1 MKKKVTLLA
10 GLLAFVTVGGVYAT
24 WTYAGN
30 DTADVSSLV
39 SVQLSGVEFKGSAG
53 TYTIDSNLSLHID
66 QESQTSHKAVLKY
79 YQGTTDVTDVT
90 DVNAIP
96 PVLTIK
102 FTPSSNASDTVKEEG
117 IASWFTFKVS
127 DAMQYQ
133 IDADGDYDATDGT
146 LTDIF
151 SFDAH
156 ADAKGHAITWTSVR
170 NADADDDIDYFQ
182 YTMTLGQFK
191 THVFLSREFTLD
203 SIEEYRAFEAA
214 LKGKILISV
223 TDGITTSTN

>member
-30 DTADVSSLV
+30 DMADVSSLV
-39 SVQLSGVEFKGSAG
+39 SVQLSGVEFKGFAG

-66 QESQTSHKAVLKY
+66 QESPASHKAVLKY
-79 YQGTTDVTDVT
+79 YQGTTEIT
-90 DVNAIP
+90 DVNTT
-96 PVLTIK
+96 VLTIK
-102 FTPSSNASDTVKEEG
+102 FTPSSNASDTVKEQG

-133 IDADGDYDATDGT
+133 IDEHGNYDATSGT

-156 ADAKGHAITWTSVR
+156 ADAKGHKITWSPI
-170 NADADDDIDYFQ
+170 DGEDLDDDIDYFQ

>member
-66 QESQTSHKAVLKY
+66 QESQTSHRAVLEY
-79 YQGTTDVTDVT
+79 YQGTTEITDDRT
-90 DVNAIP
+90 T
-96 PVLTIK
+96 VLTIK
-102 FTPSSNASDTVKEEG
+102 FTPSSNASDTVKERG

-133 IDADGDYDATDGT
+133 IDDRGNYDATDGT

-156 ADAKGHAITWTSVR
+156 ADAKGHAITWTPTD
-170 NADADDDIDYFQ
+170 ADEDDDIDYFQ
-182 YTMTLGQFK
+182 YTMTLQEFQP
-191 THVFLSREFTLD
+191 HVSLSRDFILD

>member
-66 QESQTSHKAVLKY
+66 QESPTSHRAVLKY
-79 YQGTTDVTDVT
+79 YQGTTEITDVT
-90 DVNAIP
+90 TT
-96 PVLTIK
+96 VLTIK
-102 FTPSSNASDTVKEEG
+102 FTPSSNASDTVKEQG

-133 IDADGDYDATDGT
+133 IDDRGNYDATDGT

-156 ADAKGHAITWTSVR
+156 ADAKGHAITWTPVR

>member
-10 GLLAFVTVGGVYAT
+10 GLLTCVTVGGVYAT

-39 SVQLSGVEFKGSAG
+39 SVQLTSVEFKGSAG
-53 TYTIDSNLSLHID
+53 VYTIDSTLSIHID
-66 QESQTSHKAVLKY
+66 QENSSSHKAVLKY
-79 YQGTTDVTDVT
+79 YQGTTEITDGDVE
-90 DVNAIP
+90 
-96 PVLTIK
+96 VLTIK
-102 FTPSSNASDTVKEEG
+102 FTPSSNASDTVKEQG
-117 IASWFTFKVS
+117 INSWFTFKVS

-133 IDADGDYDATDGT
+133 IDANGNYDAANGT

-151 SFDAH
+151 AFDEH
-156 ADAKGHAITWTSVR
+156 TDAKGHEITWTPVA
-170 NADADDDIDYFQ
+170 NEDADNDIDYFK
-182 YTMTLGQFK
+182 YTMTLNQFK
-191 THVFLSREFTLD
+191 THVFLSRDFILD

-223 TDGITTSTN
+223 TDGITTGTN

>member
-66 QESQTSHKAVLKY
+66 QESPASHKAVLKY
-79 YQGTTDVTDVT
+79 YQGTTAITDVT
-90 DVNAIP
+90 T

-133 IDADGDYDATDGT
+133 IDSRGNYDATSGT

-151 SFDAH
+151 KFDENT
-156 ADAKGHAITWTSVR
+156 DPRGHAITWSPIDG
-170 NADADDDIDYFQ
+170 ADEGNDPDYFQ
-182 YTMTLGQFK
+182 YTMTLEDFQP
-191 THVFLSREFTLD
+191 HVSLSRDFFLD